1 MAANEIAIAS
11 ELLITFIQA
20 WMLVQKKKGL
30 TDAQISEAFA
40 STFGKFMVISSVP
53 IDPVKK

>member
-1 MAANEIAIAS
+1 MAGEVAIAS

-30 TDAQISEAFA
+30 TDQQINEAFS
-40 STFGKFMVISSVP
+40 STFGKFMVVSSVSV
-53 IDPVKK
+53 DPVKK